1 MVIYLLHKDTRKY
14 ATVPKK
20 RWIKFHKRST
30 WGFLEEATRCV
41 LQVASPLNA
50 WGRSSKDHKGSRR
63 NPGWILLNGVSF
75 GRPGA
80 LFDLAI
86 SFAGICLLSWAP
98 FCPGSQFP
106 RPIPGSRDASFLFPD
121 YLQVS
126 FPLSHQS
133 LRGFRRMG
141 SGVFFGFWSRDR
153 VLGGGSSFFFRSS
166 FRGRSV
172 FWFLHSV
179 LDFCRSFGFV
189 FFEHSFWQFS
199 TSLG

>member
-20 RWIKFHKRST
+20 RWIKFHNRST
-30 WGFLEEATRCV
+30 WGFMEEATRCV

-86 SFAGICLLSWAP
+86 SFAGVCLLPWAP

-106 RPIPGSRDASFLFPD
+106 RPIPGSRDASFLFSD
-121 YLQVS
+121 YRQVS
-126 FPLSHQS
+126 FPLSHRS
-133 LRGFRRMG
+133 LRGFRWMR
-141 SGVFFGFWSRDR
+141 SGVFFDFWSRGR
-153 VLGGGSSFFFRSS
+153 VLDTYFGPIL
-166 FRGRSV
+166 
-172 FWFLHSV
+172 LHMQVMHCKSP
-179 LDFCRSFGFV
+179 
-189 FFEHSFWQFS
+189 
-199 TSLG
+199 